1 MAAGRVVVGSGGGA
15 RRRSERRDAAVGTPL
30 SLGGCNNPEVQ
41 TLHLHPNYRRNIWI
55 ESNSQISIW
64 IQVNFKLIS
73 ELEF

>member
-41 TLHLHPNYRRNIWI
+41 TLHLHPNYRRNI
-55 ESNSQISIW
+55 
-64 IQVNFKLIS
+64 
-73 ELEF
+73 